1 MDLNAIRAKLD
12 SLNNNGQQREKTDY
26 SEIFW
31 KPQLG
36 KQTIRIVPSAFD
48 PAFPFKE
55 LKFHYGIGKYPMI
68 ALSNFGKQDPI
79 EEFVKELRKT
89 NDKDNWS
96 LSGKIN
102 PKTRVFAPV
111 VVRGEEDKGVRL
123 WGFGITIYKALL
135 ALAEDEDVGDFTDP
149 FSGRDITVSSSK
161 AAGRQWATTSVRP
174 RMKTSKLSDNDA
186 QMKQW
191 IDSIPDPD
199 NLFELQ
205 SYEELSKIINDWLNG
220 EDNESEGTSR
230 NFGGNTTSTNT
241 DDSGKAYKS
250 LDDAFANLT

>member
-1 MDLNAIRAKLD
+1 MSLDINAIRNKLAKLQGK
-12 SLNNNGQQREKTDY
+12 STGTSYWRPTENTETNVRILSFKTDDG
-26 SEIFW
+26 
-31 KPQLG
+31 L
-36 KQTIRIVPSAFD
+36 
-48 PAFPFKE
+48 PFKE
-55 LKFHYGIGKYPMI
+55 FYFYYNIGKNRGILAPHQ
-68 ALSNFGKQDPI
+68 FGKKDP
-79 EEFVKELRKT
+79 FQELINQLRS
-89 NDKDNWS
+89 DGSSESKD
-96 LSGKIN
+96 LLKKLY
-102 PKTRVFAPV
+102 PKMRIYAPV
-111 VVRGEEDKGVRL
+111 LVRGEEEKGVQI
-123 WGFGITIYKALL
+123 WGFGKTVYQELYTLL
-135 ALAEDEDVGDFTDP
+135 ADEDVGDFTDP